1 MERQSL
7 SLTTKCSL
15 AFKRLFRL
23 LQSSPSNDYPN
34 QMSSVR
40 ENNEYRR
47 SLYRN
52 FTDYLQDQDIRL
64 RNVALREI
72 QELAESDQFKNTL
85 EEPSRLAE
93 HLVSMDAKR
102 TETLA
107 SLDMEW
113 FDFGVLED
121 CFEDGFGLFFLKSQ
135 NAETGGRTSL
145 LIDLPRSPNVMFRK
159 AKLLKG
165 HPIAVYGNE
174 TEFLDFTAMPYDGS
188 LASFKRIESL
198 SDFTNQEQAVAALS
212 DGAKKA
218 ISLEQELKQSRE
230 YTDKLSKLY
239 NSVKDKPEGIELAMH
254 INIQKQQDKVVS
266 LEAAFEKAQEWRK
279 RKIEAISSLKET
291 EFNSLKEVD
300 QEYDQAASD
309 FGDCVSFEMLEA
321 AGDKLYQSTLLEA
334 LFPWVSADPEPSPD
348 DNLIGFLDR
357 MTLAETRTL
366 FGHGERILKLRQ
378 ERKEIVD
385 AGIKSRRAFEDG
397 AAEQAE
403 QAQKIKE
410 ELDAERKALNKMIS
424 MQLQHEEAKSSVG
437 ISSTTDIG
445 AEQSQTN
452 LVTGEVIQARIEAN
466 RRQQAIEAAR
476 VQNNEKERST
486 DELATDAS
494 IYQEMVDTYRL
505 RKNLRNFKVINWQKQ
520 TREKGGGEAMKH
532 AVKVINEAMPKLIN
546 SEMHLGFEDLHGREM
561 LALRTGVI
569 LPKGDLTF
577 RVVDRLDEQGNTLWC
592 YLTDYKI
599 HCNISIRVINHGKW
613 QIVTVLSNDEDHWT
627 YYEQNTDGVDQPV
640 TQFAPGFKTLEQ
652 YAKYNELIVAHID
665 RENPVIAS
673 A

>member
-1 MERQSL
+1 M
-7 SLTTKCSL
+7 
-15 AFKRLFRL
+15 
-23 LQSSPSNDYPN
+23 N
-34 QMSSVR
+34 SVR
-40 ENNEYRR
+40 ENNEYWR
-47 SLYRN
+47 SVYRN
-52 FTDYLQDQDIRL
+52 FTDYLQHNDIRL
-64 RNVALREI
+64 RNVGASEI
-72 QELAESDQFKNTL
+72 RQLAQSDQFKNTL
-85 EEPSRLAE
+85 EDPSRLAE

-107 SLDMEW
+107 SLDMKW

-121 CFEDGFGLFFLKSQ
+121 CSDDGFGLFFIKSQ

-159 AKLLKG
+159 AELLKG

-188 LASFKRIESL
+188 LASFKKIESL
-198 SDFTNQEQAVAALS
+198 SDFTSQEQAVSALS

-230 YTDKLSKLY
+230 YTAKLSKLY
-239 NSVKDKPEGIELAMH
+239 NSVKDKPEGIELLLY
-254 INIQKQQDKVVS
+254 IDIQKQQDKVVA
-266 LEAAFEKAQEWRK
+266 LEAEFEKAQEWRK
-279 RKIEAISSLKET
+279 KKIQAISDVEQQ
-291 EFNSLKEVD
+291 EFQSLKEVD
-300 QEYDQAASD
+300 KEYDQAATD
-309 FGDCVSFEMLEA
+309 LGDCVSFEMLEA

-357 MTLAETRTL
+357 MSLAETRTL

-397 AAEQAE
+397 AAELE
-403 QAQKIKE
+403 EKAQKVKA
-410 ELDAERKALNKMIS
+410 ELDAERKILNKMIS
-424 MQLQHEEAKSSVG
+424 LQLEHEEAKNSSK
-437 ISSTTDIG
+437 
-445 AEQSQTN
+445 QSQTN

-466 RRQQAIEAAR
+466 RRQKAIEATQA
-476 VQNNEKERST
+476 QNDEIERST
-486 DELATDAS
+486 DELAYDAS
-494 IYQEMVDTYRL
+494 LYQEMVDAYRV
-505 RKNLRNFKVINWQKQ
+505 RKNFRNIKVINWQKQ
-520 TREKGGGEAMKH
+520 TREKRGGKAMKH
-532 AVKVINEAMPKLIN
+532 AVKVINEAMPELIN

-569 LPKGDLTF
+569 LPNGDLTF

-592 YLTDYKI
+592 YLTDYKT
-599 HCNISIRVINHGKW
+599 HCNISIRIINHGKW
-613 QIVTVLSNDEDHWT
+613 QIVTVLSHDEDHWT

-652 YAKYNELIVAHID
+652 YAEYHKLIVAHID
-665 RENPVIAS
+665 RENPVVAS